1 MTQTPE
7 TILLI
12 GSGAREHA
20 LAATL
25 ARSPQKPA
33 LLCFGSTRNPGI
45 AALTH
50 AYTTGDLTS
59 AAAILAFAREHKPTL
74 AIIGPEAPLAAGIA
88 DALWSAGIPTVGP
101 TAQLAHIESSKG
113 FARDLL
119 HRHNIPGNPI
129 FQRFNSRSEMEA
141 AAEAM
146 LARLGDNHVIKDD
159 GLAGGKGVKVFGDH
173 LHSLAESLA
182 FCREL
187 AAADHPFVIEEKL
200 EGEEFS
206 LLSFTDGVTLRH
218 MPAVQDHK
226 RAYDGDRGPNTGG
239 MGTYTDVGGS
249 LPFLQP
255 EDIAAARAM
264 NEQVIAG
271 LARDCNA
278 PYKGILYGG
287 FMATHDG
294 VRLIEYNARFGDP
307 EALNLLTL
315 LETDL
320 VTICR
325 AIVDGTLDQLDVT
338 FASEATVCKY
348 LVPQGYP
355 DHARK
360 GDIVSLPASLPPS
373 TTLFLGSVDQ
383 QTDQQTDT
391 QQNQILSAGSR
402 TLAIV
407 ARAADLATA
416 EALCES
422 VIAQI
427 PGPFFHRAD
436 IGTAAAL
443 NRRIDHMR
451 SLRSTVSAARPA

>member
-1 MTQTPE
+1 MNE

-25 ARSPQKPA
+25 ARSPQQPT

-50 AYTTGDLTS
+50 AYTTGDLTN
-59 AAAILAFAREHKPTL
+59 AAAILAFAAQHKPTL
-74 AIIGPEAPLAAGIA
+74 AIIGPEAPLAAGLA

-101 TAQLAHIESSKG
+101 TAQLARIESSKG

-141 AAEAM
+141 GAEAM
-146 LARLGDNHVIKDD
+146 LTHLGEHHVIKDD

-173 LHSLAESLA
+173 LHSLDESLA

-187 AAADHPFVIEEKL
+187 AALNHPFVIEEKL

-206 LLSFTDGVTLRH
+206 LLSFTDGRTLRH

-226 RAYDGDRGPNTGG
+226 RAFDGDRGPNTGG
-239 MGTYTDVGGS
+239 MGTYTDAAGS
-249 LPFLQP
+249 LPFLHAD
-255 EDIAAARAM
+255 DIAAARTM
-264 NEQVIAG
+264 NEQVIAA
-271 LARDCNA
+271 LAHDCGA

-287 FMATHDG
+287 FMATRDG

-320 VTICR
+320 VAICR
-325 AIVDGTLDQLDVT
+325 TIVDGTLNTLDVT
-338 FASEATVCKY
+338 FAPEATVCKY
-348 LVPQGYP
+348 LVPEGYP

-360 GDIVSLPASLPPS
+360 GDPVPVPRSLPPA
-373 TTLFLGSVDQ
+373 TTLYLGSVD
-383 QTDQQTDT
+383 TDSTKDT
-391 QQNQILSAGSR
+391 ILFSAGSR

-407 ARAADLATA
+407 ARAADLASA
-416 EALCES
+416 EALCER

-443 NRRIDHMR
+443 NRRINHMR
-451 SLRSTVSAARPA
+451 TLRSGALASPSGRTA